1 MDKNQKSNWRQKV
14 LDRLDSMQPDIV
26 SSIPIEELEEMYK
39 IAAYYDPEN
48 TEEREVDE
56 ASIPAPQDIEPSM
69 SSSTPSTRLLSASC
83 SYLQKMTT
91 PDVPFHIQIVVP
103 GTSGTAAADSQQMY
117 EISVWERSLLEIVC
131 EFDDT
136 NFIFFEFCTGSP
148 PLVIDVFAAPDL
160 ETTPLYWKSALETE
174 TQNEVHTQ
182 IQKLH
187 SRSMKGVYPANRA
200 YIAVTFSE
208 GGGLGKIWEGGEDP
222 RQLAIDVVSNM
233 WSSSKIDPPEDIEE
247 KILSF
252 DRWPR

>member
-26 SSIPIEELEEMYK
+26 STIPIEELEEMYK

-48 TEEREVDE
+48 VDERESDE
-56 ASIPAPQDIEPSM
+56 ESVPKPQEVVPTAAAS
-69 SSSTPSTRLLSASC
+69 TSTRLLSASC
-83 SYLQKMTT
+83 SYLQKMSTL
-91 PDVPFHIQIVVP
+91 DVPFHIQIVVP
-103 GTSGTAAADSQQMY
+103 GTSGTAAADSQQTY

-131 EFDDT
+131 EYEDT
-136 NFIFFEFCTGSP
+136 NFTFFEFCTGSP
-148 PLVIDVFAAPDL
+148 PLIIDVFASP
-160 ETTPLYWKSALETE
+160 EFKTTRLYWQNALESD
-174 TQNEVHTQ
+174 TQSEVHTQ

-187 SRSMKGVYPANRA
+187 SRSMKGVYPPNRS

-208 GGGLGKIWEGGEDP
+208 GGGLGKIWEGGEEP
-222 RQLAIDVVSNM
+222 RQLAIDVVSNI
-233 WSSSKIDPPEDIEE
+233 WSTSKIDPPEDLEE

>member
-1 MDKNQKSNWRQKV
+1 MNKDQKSNWRQRI
-14 LDRLDSMQPDIV
+14 LNRLDGLQPEIV
-26 SSIPIEELEEMYK
+26 STIPAEELEEMYK

-48 TEEREVDE
+48 TDEREADE
-56 ASIPAPQDIEPSM
+56 ESIPKPQDVSKSM
-69 SSSTPSTRLLSASC
+69 ASSPSTRLLSASC
-83 SYLQKMTT
+83 SYLQKMST

-103 GTSGTAAADSQQMY
+103 GTSGTAAADTQQTY
-117 EISVWERSLLEIVC
+117 EISVWERSLLEIGC

-136 NFIFFEFCTGSP
+136 NFLFFEYCTGMP
-148 PLVIDVFAAPDL
+148 PLIIDVFAAPDI
-160 ETTPLYWKSALETE
+160 ETASLYWKSAFETD
-174 TQNEVHTQ
+174 TQSEVHTQ

-187 SRSMKGVYPANRA
+187 SRSMKGVYPANRP

-208 GGGLGKIWEGGEDP
+208 GGGLGKIWEGGEEP

-233 WSSSKIDPPEDIEE
+233 WSSSNIDLPNDIEE